1 MALHY
6 ITYSN
11 YDTSVKTVLK
21 IYIHIGKRWKEIY
34 QNVNNGGY
42 LYVVELWEDFL
53 SLQFSTISK
62 FTTMS
67 TYNFIV
73 TTNINSLNSGSY
85 MDNNKLRRSLITRRQ
100 VESLFKYRT

>member
-1 MALHY
+1 MALPY

-11 YDTSVKTVLK
+11 YDTSVKIILK
-21 IYIHIGKRWKEIY
+21 IHIHIGKKWKQIY
-34 QNVNNGGY
+34 QNINDGGY
-42 LYVVELWEDFL
+42 LYVVELREDFL

-73 TTNINSLNSGSY
+73 TANINSLNSGSY
-85 MDNNKLRRSLITRRQ
+85 MDNNKLRRNLITRRH